1 MPYFDLDSHRI
12 HYTLHNPM
20 ERSTR
25 LLVLLHG
32 LGSSGEDWP
41 LQLAPFSRVHPTLAV
56 DLRGHGRSTMGSGW
70 PTIADY
76 AADVGALLEQ
86 LGQGSAHAVGLS
98 LGGLVALQL
107 ALDWSALIYSLT
119 IVNGFA
125 RLRVGWQ
132 GMIRALVRLCL
143 LGIGRMDWVGAWIAA
158 GIFPD
163 PAQSTWR
170 RVAAHRIASNPRS
183 TYLRA
188 VLAASRFDVVPRLK
202 EVHIPAMI
210 VAGERDTTI
219 ALEAKEIL
227 AEGIPDARMVRFPSS
242 GHATPYDASERFN
255 QVVLA
260 FLTESEKGSR
270 GLSSPR
276 ALSR

>member
-1 MPYFDLDSHRI
+1 MPYLDLDSHLI
-12 HYTLHNPM
+12 HYSLHNPKKLSS
-20 ERSTR
+20 RP
-25 LLVLLHG
+25 LVLLHG

-41 LQLAPFSRVHPTLAV
+41 LQLASFVQVHPTLVV

-70 PTIADY
+70 PMIADY
-76 AADVGALLEQ
+76 AADIGALLEQ
-86 LGQGSAHAVGLS
+86 LGQEAVHAVGLS

-107 ALDWSALIYSLT
+107 ALDWHTHIYSLT

-163 PAQSTWR
+163 PAQSAWR
-170 RVAAHRIASNPRS
+170 RVAAQRIASNPRS

-188 VLAASRFDVVPRLK
+188 VFATSRFDVVPRLK
-202 EVHIPAMI
+202 EIHIPTMV

-219 ALEAKEIL
+219 ALGAKEVL
-227 AEGIPDARMVRFPSS
+227 AEGIPDARMVRLPSS

-255 QVVLA
+255 QIVLD
-260 FLTESEKGSR
+260 FLAESER
-270 GLSSPR
+270 GKLR
-276 ALSR
+276 FI